1 MGNLKRERE
10 IHFTVV
16 KNFRAKKFFAKL
28 VDAKS
33 FASSQQ
39 QQIFYV
45 MRIYDRTIEHWC
57 LQLCFAKLL
66 YCIMQSKKSL
76 QQK

>member
-1 MGNLKRERE
+1 MGNLKIERE

-39 QQIFYV
+39 QQIFFYQ
-45 MRIYDRTIEHWC
+45 IEH
-57 LQLCFAKLL
+57 AKDEPDL
-66 YCIMQSKKSL
+66 KW
-76 QQK
+76 

>member
-39 QQIFYV
+39 QQIFFYL
-45 MRIYDRTIEHWC
+45 IEH
-57 LQLCFAKLL
+57 AKDEPDL
-66 YCIMQSKKSL
+66 KW
-76 QQK
+76 